1 MIAITLTALLASS
14 PVVIEESRVSL
25 SISGGHTIGRN
36 DMGRPVV
43 LIAAALG
50 VKPEVFREAF
60 SRVTPARGGAPD
72 QRQAQQNKDF
82 LLSVLGK
89 YGVTNERLDTVSNFY
104 RFRPQNGELW
114 RHQEAEG
121 YAIVDRGTIQKIV
134 ITNAGYGYSTEPTIT
149 VAGFLNARLKVGL
162 TFDKDLQKNGR
173 ISTITVG

>member
-1 MIAITLTALLASS
+1 MIAMTLTALLASS
-14 PVVIEESRVSL
+14 TVSPEESRVPL

-60 SRVTPARGGAPD
+60 SRVTPARGGGPD

-121 YAIVDRGTIQKIV
+121 YAVLDSGAIKKIV
-134 ITNAGYGYSTEPTIT
+134 VTNPGFGYSTEPM
-149 VAGFLNARLKVGL
+149 VMVSGFPNARFKVSL
-162 TFDKDLQKNGR
+162 SFDKDLAKNGR
-173 ISTITVG
+173 ISTISVG